1 MPARLKLY
9 ALFVDSGRWMMAFEH
24 VDGAPPS
31 EFLSALERRGRRLS
45 DSAVIFVAWRVLSG
59 LSAAHGAKDP
69 GGAPSPVIH
78 RNVNP
83 STILIPLDGDV
94 KLADFGFAQFFGRHG
109 TPAMSATVTC

>member
-9 ALFVDSGRWMMAFEH
+9 ALFVDSGRLMMAFEH
-24 VDGAPPS
+24 VDGAPLS

-45 DSAVIFVAWRVLSG
+45 DSAVIFVAWRVLSA

-78 RNVNP
+78 PNLNP
-83 STILIPLDGDV
+83 STILLPFDGEA
-94 KLADFGFAQFFGRHG
+94 KPADFGIAKFSGLYG
-109 TPAMSATVTC
+109 TQVMNTKGT